1 MGVGLGKAMT
11 EGSGEDCGA
20 GIVGSGSGNV
30 GAVFRGEPPPD
41 PPGIGMPVPP
51 LPLPP
56 TPPPMI
62 NALPDPVLDVVPGD
76 LFAPELDFGDPPSSS
91 ELSGL
96 AMYSPCAGTRLLAP
110 WGRRAGGGVGVEGP
124 AWFVER
130 ESRGGPDISA
140 SPAPPTGARGAI
152 DHESKWEG

>member
-1 MGVGLGKAMT
+1 
-11 EGSGEDCGA
+11 
-20 GIVGSGSGNV
+20 
-30 GAVFRGEPPPD
+30 
-41 PPGIGMPVPP
+41 MPVPP

-56 TPPPMI
+56 PPTPTI

-96 AMYSPCAGTRLLAP
+96 AMYSPWAGTRLLAP

-140 SPAPPTGARGAI
+140 RPAPPTGASG
-152 DHESKWEG
+152 HESKWEGKGDEGVMPDRDEMGWVESIGTLQDKGAGAGARSKML